1 VNSDSELLEYL
12 KMSNRIYIETS
23 IPSFYFTERK
33 SPDAIARKN
42 WTRQW
47 WEEYSSH
54 FTLLTS
60 TAVIYELR
68 QGKNNITVDR
78 INLLKDIELLEI
90 TQEIEEL
97 TAIYIEKKV
106 MPNDPAGDAL
116 HLALASFHK
125 TDVLLTWNCR
135 HIANPNKFNHIRMI
149 NYELGLPTPILTT
162 PMNYLTGGYDD

>member
-1 VNSDSELLEYL
+1 
-12 KMSNRIYIETS
+12 MSNRIYIESS

-90 TQEIEEL
+90 TPIPVGMNIAMKNSITLWPVHQ
-97 TAIYIEKKV
+97 KV
-106 MPNDPAGDAL
+106 LPAN
-116 HLALASFHK
+116 F
-125 TDVLLTWNCR
+125 
-135 HIANPNKFNHIRMI
+135 
-149 NYELGLPTPILTT
+149 
-162 PMNYLTGGYDD
+162 